1 MVDILGMYSPLFP
14 VLLFYVS
21 WFNPIHSPG
30 RFLAVHEMKLMF
42 AILLLRYDIRLK
54 PDTKPQPF
62 FIGTMSLPDTK
73 LEVLFK
79 ARN

>member
-1 MVDILGMYSPLFP
+1 M
-14 VLLFYVS
+14 
-21 WFNPIHSPG
+21 
-30 RFLAVHEMKLMF
+30 HEMKLMF